1 MTVRVYLD
9 SCTVIYLV
17 EQKKP
22 WCLDIA
28 DRLMPKTG
36 PLPLVHFSD
45 LTRLECR
52 VGPMLKSDLIALAEY
67 DDFFAAPGFSLISLD
82 QAVFDLATELR
93 ARHRLKTPDAL
104 HLAAAIH
111 CGCDE
116 IWTND
121 TRLSN
126 APEDR
131 LRIERLLAI
140 NE

>member
-1 MTVRVYLD
+1 MRVYLD

-17 EQKKP
+17 EQKSP
-22 WCLDIA
+22 WCLTIA
-28 DRLMPKTG
+28 NRLVPESG

-45 LTRLECR
+45 LTRMECR
-52 VGPMLKSDLIALAEY
+52 VGPMLKSDPIALAEY
-67 DDFFAAPGFSLISLD
+67 DDFFAAPGFSSISLD
-82 QAVFDLATELR
+82 RAVFDLATELR

-104 HLAAAIH
+104 HLAAAIQ

-116 IWTND
+116 LWTND
-121 TRLSN
+121 TRMIR

-131 LRIERLLAI
+131 LRIVRILAI